1 MKRLSGVFVV
11 ALVMLVAMN
20 LSAGDKGNCESSGE
34 DCLKKMQYKLQHQ
47 AWLGIEF
54 DTTEDGYWKIT
65 EVVPDS
71 PAAKAGFESGDV
83 LLAINGVKLSK
94 ENKKAVKE
102 AFSKLEPG
110 SEATYVV
117 KRESGKVKLEATL
130 GHVPENLQAKWIQEH
145 MSKYHP
151 ETKVASK

>member
-1 MKRLSGVFVV
+1 MKRFSGLLAV
-11 ALVMLVAMN
+11 ALVMVVATAVF
-20 LSAGDKGNCESSGE
+20 SGDKGDCTASGE
-34 DCLKKMQYKLQHQ
+34 DCLKKMQYKLEHQ
-47 AWLGIEF
+47 AWLGIEY
-54 DTTEDGYWKIT
+54 DTTENGHWMVT

-71 PAAKAGFESGDV
+71 PAAKAGFEKGDV
-83 LLAINGVKLSK
+83 LLAINGVELSK
-94 ENKKAVKE
+94 ENKKAVKV

-117 KRESGKVKLEATL
+117 KRQSGKVKLEATL

>member
-1 MKRLSGVFVV
+1 MKRVSGVFVV
-11 ALVMLVAMN
+11 ALVILVAMAV
-20 LSAGDKGNCESSGE
+20 SAGDKGDCTASGE
-34 DCLKKMQYKLQHQ
+34 DYLKKMQYKLEHQ

-54 DTTEDGYWKIT
+54 DTTESGYWKIT

-71 PAAKAGFESGDV
+71 PAAKAGFEKGDV
-83 LLAINGVKLSK
+83 LLAINGVELSK
-94 ENKKAVKE
+94 ENKKAVKA

-117 KRESGKVKLEATL
+117 KRQSGKVKLEATL

>member
-1 MKRLSGVFVV
+1 MKRFSGMLAV
-11 ALVMLVAMN
+11 ALALAVATVVF
-20 LSAGDKGNCESSGE
+20 AGDKGDCSSSGE

-54 DTTEDGYWKIT
+54 DTTENGYWKIN
-65 EVVPDS
+65 EVVPGS
-71 PAAKAGFESGDV
+71 PAAKAGFEKGDV
-83 LLAINGVKLSK
+83 LLAINGVKLST

>member
-11 ALVMLVAMN
+11 ALVMVVAMS

-71 PAAKAGFESGDV
+71 PAAKAGFENGDV